1 MKILKT
7 KEDKKRGEKEGERTY
22 GTNKLHLD
30 LYPIMSVLIR
40 YKLKLLKAVPVHT
53 VFILI
58 TPRESVSYAGNTG

>member
-40 YKLKLLKAVPVHT
+40 YKLKLL
-53 VFILI
+53 
-58 TPRESVSYAGNTG
+58 